1 LKLVSPPNSGYYF
14 RFAADGRLVFYSK
27 AHNGSQVGSW
37 AMTPGNPAWTFL
49 TPGFGNFTS
58 DLALAALTDKA
69 AGTTTIIELASGKT
83 MAILQN
89 RASPTIFSPDQKMV
103 AYLLRS
109 LQQSGPEEP
118 QRFDLWV
125 ANQDG
130 SQPRSIWSGLE
141 AANLAWFPGGRRL
154 LWTGRDTANRRF
166 GLWVKD
172 FAISDNTPAYTIIES
187 KGLTEA
193 ALSEDGQSVAYWVM
207 LQGSRFSGVWLAHS
221 DGSQAKKLDWVGG
234 FRWDSTGELLYVPV
248 RQGNE
253 TASALWSF
261 NPATGQSI
269 RLTDP
274 AQTPLKIALD
284 QWQIAPDAKSIIF
297 RNATDNAL
305 WQLTFRA

>member
-14 RFAADGRLVFYSK
+14 RFAADGRLVFFAKS
-27 AHNGSQVGSW
+27 ATDNRIGSW
-37 AMTPGNPAWTFL
+37 ALTPGDPAWTFL
-49 TPGFGNFTS
+49 TPGFGNFTP

-69 AGTTTIIELASGKT
+69 AGTTVITELTGSKT
-83 MAILQN
+83 LATLQN

-109 LQQSGPEEP
+109 LQQAGPEEP

-125 ANQDG
+125 ANRDG
-130 SQPRSIWSGLE
+130 SQARSIWNGLE

-154 LWTGRDTANRRF
+154 LWTGRDAANQRF

-172 FAISDNTPAYTIIES
+172 FTVSDNSPAYTIIES
-187 KGLTEA
+187 KGLTMA
-193 ALSEDGQSVAYWVM
+193 ALSQDGHSVAYWVM
-207 LQGSRFSGVWLAHS
+207 LQGSRYSGVWLAQA

-234 FRWDSTGELLYVPV
+234 FRWADTGELLYVPV

-261 NPATGQSI
+261 NPASGQSI

-284 QWQIAPDAKSIIF
+284 QWQIAPGAKSIVF